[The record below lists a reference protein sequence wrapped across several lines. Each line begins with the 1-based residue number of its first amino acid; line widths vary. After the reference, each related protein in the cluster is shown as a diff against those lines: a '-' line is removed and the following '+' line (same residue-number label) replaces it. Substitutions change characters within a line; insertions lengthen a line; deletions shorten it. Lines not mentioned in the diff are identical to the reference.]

1 MLIQILIGGDEMAI
15 VAVYVSLILKEKRT
29 FDSVPAGI
37 KQQAA
42 DMLIDIGAEHL
53 ITDEAYLPKTEE

>member
-1 MLIQILIGGDEMAI
+1 MAI